1 MGDDVFVA
9 SLDMV
14 KEKKKESLPF
24 SVLITRAS

>member
-14 KEKKKESLPF
+14 KEKKKESLRF
-24 SVLITRAS
+24 SVLIRQ